1 MQSNRALSTYDAA
14 TAYVTFD
21 VKENEPVVVT
31 FRSNEDSP
39 SDASWNIVIN
49 GFCLDVPD
57 AGKQAKSP
65 FPADRDL
72 HAEVENGNC
81 TLKWTAAQSAVLHDV
96 Y

>member
-72 HAEVENGNC
+72 HAEVEMV
-81 TLKWTAAQSAVLHDV
+81 TVH
-96 Y
+96 